1 LVISAIQPEQRFR
14 HDRADDA
21 DRDRERDQEQHPRV
35 RPEIAQPIGLM
46 FLHRSLGHRR
56 HGFQCAKERAS
67 RNRCVRQISVA
78 PVSAAG
84 TDIAPLSGG
93 SMDAPLRIL
102 TVDNEPS
109 VTLSL
114 KYVFA
119 GPRFEVRSVDN
130 GNAALA
136 TLDATPD
143 PYDLI
148 IVDQKMPNLT
158 GLELVGALRQR
169 SVPGKIIVLS
179 ADISAEIRA
188 AYERMDVDAIF
199 SKPFDVVEL
208 RKAVEH
214 LAT

>member
-1 LVISAIQPEQRFR
+1 
-14 HDRADDA
+14 
-21 DRDRERDQEQHPRV
+21 
-35 RPEIAQPIGLM
+35 
-46 FLHRSLGHRR
+46 
-56 HGFQCAKERAS
+56 
-67 RNRCVRQISVA
+67 
-78 PVSAAG
+78 
-84 TDIAPLSGG
+84 
-93 SMDAPLRIL
+93 MDAPFRIL

-114 KYVFA
+114 KFVFA
-119 GPRFEVRSVDN
+119 GPRFEVLSVDD

-136 TLDATPD
+136 KIEATPD

-169 SVPGKIIVLS
+169 SIPGKIIVLS

-199 SKPFDVVEL
+199 AKPFDVGEL
-208 RKAVEH
+208 RSAVEH
-214 LAT
+214 LAP